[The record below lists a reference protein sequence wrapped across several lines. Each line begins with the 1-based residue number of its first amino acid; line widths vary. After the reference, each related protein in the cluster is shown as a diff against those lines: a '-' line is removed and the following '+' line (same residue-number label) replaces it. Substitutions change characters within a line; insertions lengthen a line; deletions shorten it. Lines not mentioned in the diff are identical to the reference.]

1 MFGHN
6 IPNEFFTLLDQ
17 QERIILTQSKGKIT
31 ASSSNDLYNAVGI
44 LLKKK
49 DTDVFTLTEE
59 ERNYMNT
66 VKIPIVTV
74 GSNKDISETF
84 IPDRY
89 FENSKFLNRPF
100 LHGVFDCYTLIRDY
114 YRVNFKIFLP
124 TNIQRTWEWWL
135 QGDNLYVDNA
145 NSYGFREVNDIKVHD
160 VLIMKLN
167 SNVPNHG
174 AIYVGN
180 NNILHHVSGRFST
193 TEEITSFYKQNIAV
207 IYRHINHDN

>member
-6 IPNEFFTLLDQ
+6 IPNDFFTLLDQ

-49 DTDVFTLTEE
+49 DTDVFTLTAE
-59 ERNYMNT
+59 ERDYMNT

-193 TEEITSFYKQNIAV
+193 TEEITPFYKQNIAV